1 MADPESDY
9 QIALLLQHQI
19 EESHRINLNQECKSD
34 LELALTL
41 QAQFEHEIS
50 VERPAHNLVYE
61 NKKKPTRPDNSKS
74 LVDPSWEV
82 IDPTP
87 DVHVLFVA
95 FNERFFWNQLVTV
108 AVSWS
113 KRMTTCAGIC
123 SYQGRGGMCSIT
135 LSEPLLKLRPRKDLV
150 ETLLHEMIHAYLFVT
165 HNNRDRSGHGPEFHK
180 HMYRINGEAG
190 RKMNNLLLISIM

>member
-1 MADPESDY
+1 MNDADYRMAVMLQHEFEREVVNEHKSLHDLQY
-9 QIALLLQHQI
+9 ARLLQEQFQQ
-19 EESHRINLNQECKSD
+19 EINTEKPQNG
-34 LELALTL
+34 
-41 QAQFEHEIS
+41 
-50 VERPAHNLVYE
+50 LVYE
-61 NKKKPTRPDNSKS
+61 NKSKKSKSTDSTKS

-87 DVHVLFVA
+87 DIHVLFVT
-95 FNERFFWNQLVTV
+95 FNEKFFWNKLLTV
-108 AVSWS
+108 CVSWS

-165 HNNRDRSGHGPEFHK
+165 HNNKDRDGHGPEFHK
-180 HMYRINGEAG
+180 HMYRINADAG
-190 RKMNNLLLISIM
+190 KTAKVL